1 MPTTP
6 NFGLRYPS
14 SSEDV
19 EVWAD
24 IQALAEDV
32 DGDLLTLSNLIGA
45 LNDATSYTPT
55 LYNNQISGTPASISK
70 TVQSAAYWRIGS
82 GANSIIIAHAEVTA
96 SAAVANGAALTLPVA
111 SSTRWFNCG
120 TAGIYGASPPAGQGG
135 HAYMAA
141 SLDKIHFV
149 TYTNSFLSASSGDTL
164 RYLCVYPSAS

>member
-14 SSEDV
+14 SSDDV

-32 DGDLLTLSNLIGA
+32 DTDLLTLQAAIGA
-45 LNDATSYTPT
+45 LNDATSFTPT
-55 LYNNQISGTPASISK
+55 LYNNQISGTPASIAK
-70 TVQSAAYWRIGS
+70 TVTSATYWKIGT
-82 GANSIIIAHAEVTA
+82 GANSIVIAHAEVTA

-111 SSTRWFNCG
+111 ASTRWFNSG
-120 TAGIYGASPPAGQGG
+120 TAGIFGASPPASQSG

-164 RYLCVYPSAS
+164 RYLCVYPSAA